1 MNVDQII
8 DGILAREGGFS
19 DHSNDRGGATNWGI
33 TESVARAN
41 GYGGDMRAMPQTFA
55 REVYKRRYWLEPG
68 FGKVALL
75 SQTIAEELADT
86 GVNMGPATAVRFL
99 QRALNVMNL
108 EHTVFPDLVVDGELG
123 PGTLNA
129 LGAYLKHRPREGER
143 VLLTA
148 LNCLQGNR
156 YIEIVEARPSQ
167 EAFLFGWIRERV
179 VLVP

>member
-8 DGILAREGGFS
+8 DGILSREGGYV
-19 DHSNDRGGATNWGI
+19 DHQADRGGPTNWGI
-33 TESVARAN
+33 TQATAAAN
-41 GYGGDMRAMPQTFA
+41 GYSGDMRAMPQSIA
-55 REVYKRRYWLEPG
+55 REIYRRKYWLEPG
-68 FGKVALL
+68 FAKVALF
-75 SQTIAEELADT
+75 SPSIAEELTDT
-86 GVNMGPATAVRFL
+86 GVNMGPATAIRFL

-129 LGAYLKHRPREGER
+129 LGAYLKYRPREGER

-148 LNCLQGNR
+148 LNCLQGAR
-156 YIEIVEARPSQ
+156 YIEIVEARPTQ
-167 EAFLFGWIRERV
+167 EAFLYGWLRERV